1 MRYILAALA
10 IAFGFPAFAECYNTA
25 DVAEGIEGRFGKPH
39 MQGLNGIDNLTELY
53 IAPDGA
59 WAIVVTTPEGL
70 TCDLDSG
77 SVSIIVAPEPKGM
90 DG

>member
-25 DVAEGIEGRFGKPH
+25 DVAAGFKERFGLPH
-39 MQGLNGIDNLTELY
+39 MQGLNGLDNLTELY
-53 IAPDGA
+53 IAPDGS

-77 SVSIIVAPEPKGM
+77 SVSIIVAPKPKGM